1 MKTHA
6 LASQLEILAKV
17 LKGLPNQELSE
28 DLINE
33 FGGLFQKRSPAKK
46 KIAQKVDI
54 ESLIKLVDGK
64 SSREIQAELNSIESQ
79 LTAVELIKLADH
91 LRIPVSKR
99 QSKAAIINMIVRHHE
114 ARQMHSIMRGTRTE
128 E

>member
-28 DLINE
+28 DLIGE
-33 FGGLFQKRSPAKK
+33 FGVLFKKRSPAKK
-46 KIAQKVDI
+46 KVAQKVDI
-54 ESLIKLVDGK
+54 ENLKKLVDGK
-64 SSREIQAELNSIESQ
+64 SPREIQAELNSIDSQ
-79 LTAVELIKLADH
+79 LTAIELIKLADY

-99 QSKAAIINMIVRHHE
+99 QSKAALINMIVRHHE
-114 ARQMHSIMRGTRTE
+114 ARQMHSIMRGTRAE